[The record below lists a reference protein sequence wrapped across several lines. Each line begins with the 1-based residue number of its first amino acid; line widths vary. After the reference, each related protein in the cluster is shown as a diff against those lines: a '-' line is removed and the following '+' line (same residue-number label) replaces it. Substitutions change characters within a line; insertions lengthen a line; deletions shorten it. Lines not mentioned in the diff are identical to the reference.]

1 MKLPYIAF
9 LARIRR
15 LFTAPSP
22 HLGVI
27 ADAFA
32 QGTLKQPAQPM
43 SDQELA
49 RAIRDFQSMPLSTA
63 SLTKLAARFT
73 EPKPER

>member
-1 MKLPYIAF
+1 MAF

-22 HLGVI
+22 HLDVS
-27 ADAFA
+27 ADALTHGA
-32 QGTLKQPAQPM
+32 LTQPAQPM

-49 RAIRDFQSMPLSTA
+49 RAIRDFQNMALSDA
-63 SLTKLAARFT
+63 ALKKLGARF
-73 EPKPER
+73 EELEH